1 MTFFC
6 LVTFIYYKHFYLSIH
21 MVNNSRAEWKVYG
34 NVFSKHS
41 KELLFQM
48 SSQGHFV
55 ELESTISV
63 GKEANIFTA
72 KNKHNDRIIVK
83 IYRLENCN
91 FGKMYE
97 YLSQD
102 PRYTSLNKK
111 TRLII
116 FAWTQREY
124 RNLMLAREV
133 IKVPKPIAFKDN
145 ILLMEFIGDSDP
157 APELRNSPPKN
168 PKKFYKKVID
178 DMHKLFQKGLIHGDL
193 SPFNILNYNEEPVFI
208 DFSQS
213 TMTTANNA
221 KELITRDVKNIT
233 IYFRKFFPITEEDE
247 LKVYNKIV
255 GKK

>member
-1 MTFFC
+1 MNKNRE
-6 LVTFIYYKHFYLSIH
+6 I
-21 MVNNSRAEWKVYG
+21 WKVYG

-41 KELLFQM
+41 IDLLFQM
-48 SSQGHFV
+48 SSQGHFE

-72 KNKHNDRIIVK
+72 TTKRDERIIVK

-91 FGKMYE
+91 FGKMYD
-97 YLSQD
+97 YLNQD

-124 RNLMLAREV
+124 RNLLLAREV

-145 ILLMEFIGDSDP
+145 ILLMEFIGDNDP
-157 APELRNSPPKN
+157 APELKDSKPKD
-168 PKKFYKKVID
+168 PKKFYKKVTD
-178 DMHKLFQKGLIHGDL
+178 NMRKLFKIGLIHGDL

-213 TMTTANNA
+213 TMTNADNA
-221 KELITRDVKNIT
+221 KELITRDVKNIA
-233 IYFRKFFPITEEDE
+233 IYFRKFFPITPEDE
-247 LKVYNKIV
+247 LKMYNKIV

>member
-1 MTFFC
+1 M
-6 LVTFIYYKHFYLSIH
+6 K
-21 MVNNSRAEWKVYG
+21 NKEEWKVYG

-41 KELLFQM
+41 LDLLFQM
-48 SSQGHFV
+48 SSQGHF
-55 ELESTISV
+55 EDLESTISV

-72 KNKHNDRIIVK
+72 GTKSGGRIIVK

-97 YLSQD
+97 YLSRD

-145 ILLMEFIGDSDP
+145 ILLMEFIGGEYA
-157 APELRNSPPKN
+157 APELKDSPPKD
-168 PKKFYKKVID
+168 PKKFYKKVLGN
-178 DMHKLFQKGLIHGDL
+178 MQKLFKIGLIHGDL
-193 SPFNILNYNEEPVFI
+193 SPFNILNHDEEPIFI

-213 TMTTANNA
+213 TMNTGDNA
-221 KELITRDVKNIT
+221 RELLERDLKNIHHH
-233 IYFRKFFPITEEDE
+233 FRKFFPITEEDE
-247 LKVYNKIV
+247 LKAYNRIV
-255 GKK
+255 GKKKGKE

>member
-1 MTFFC
+1 MY
-6 LVTFIYYKHFYLSIH
+6 FIHSMK
-21 MVNNSRAEWKVYG
+21 NKEEWKVYG

-41 KELLFQM
+41 LDLLFQM
-48 SSQGHFV
+48 SSQGHFE

-72 KNKHNDRIIVK
+72 QTKHGDRIVVK

-116 FAWTQREY
+116 FSWTQREY

-145 ILLMEFIGDSDP
+145 ILLMEFIGDDYA
-157 APELRNSPPKN
+157 APELKDLPPKN
-168 PKKFYKKVID
+168 PKAFHKKILD
-178 DMHKLFQKGLIHGDL
+178 NMQKLFKKGLIHGDL
-193 SPFNILNYNEEPVFI
+193 SSFNILNYNEEPVFI

-213 TMTTANNA
+213 TMTSADNA
-221 KELITRDVKNIT
+221 KELIQRDVRNIS
-233 IYFRKFFPITEEDE
+233 IYFRKFFPITE
-247 LKVYNKIV
+247 
-255 GKK
+255 

>member
-1 MTFFC
+1 
-6 LVTFIYYKHFYLSIH
+6 
-21 MVNNSRAEWKVYG
+21 
-34 NVFSKHS
+34 
-41 KELLFQM
+41 M
-48 SSQGHFV
+48 SAQGYFA
-55 ELESTISV
+55 ELESAISV

-72 KNKHNDRIIVK
+72 KTKHDDRIIVK

-91 FGKMYE
+91 FNQMYK

-116 FAWTQREY
+116 FSWTQREY

-157 APELRNSPPKN
+157 APELKNSPPKD
-168 PKKFYKKVID
+168 PKKFYKKVLD
-178 DMHKLFQKGLIHGDL
+178 DMHKLFKRGLIHGDL
-193 SPFNILNYNEEPVFI
+193 SPFNILNFNEEPIFI
-208 DFSQS
+208 DFSQG
-213 TMTTANNA
+213 TMTTADNA
-221 KELITRDVKNIT
+221 KDLIMRDVRNIS
-233 IYFRKFFPITEEDE
+233 IYFRKFFPITEGDE

>member
-1 MTFFC
+1 
-6 LVTFIYYKHFYLSIH
+6 

-41 KELLFQM
+41 RDLLFSM
-48 SSQGHFV
+48 SAQGYFE

-72 KNKHNDRIIVK
+72 KTKHDDRVIVK

-91 FGKMYE
+91 FSKMYH

-116 FAWTQREY
+116 FSWTQREY

-133 IKVPKPIAFKDN
+133 IKVPKPIAFRDN
-145 ILLMEFIGDSDP
+145 ILIMSFIGDDDP
-157 APELRNSPPKN
+157 APELRNLPPKD
-168 PKKFYKKVID
+168 PKKFYKRVLVN
-178 DMHKLFQKGLIHGDL
+178 MRKLFERGLIHGDL
-193 SPFNILNYNEEPVFI
+193 SPFNILNHNEEPIFI
-208 DFSQS
+208 DFSQA
-213 TMTTANNA
+213 TMTTADNA
-221 KELITRDVKNIT
+221 KDLIMRDVKNIS
-233 IYFRKFFPITEEDE
+233 IYFRKFFPITEADE
-247 LKVYNKIV
+247 LKTYDKIV
-255 GKK
+255 GKKDSGKILDKK